1 MSAGVVRGHS
11 CVVSGAFVFAGTRVP
26 VYNLWD
32 YLAGG
37 DSLDEFL
44 DSFPTVPLSLA
55 EKAIALMESRSRE
68 SISRS

>member
-1 MSAGVVRGHS
+1 M
-11 CVVSGAFVFAGTRVP
+11 P

-44 DSFPTVPLSLA
+44 DSFPTVPLSLT